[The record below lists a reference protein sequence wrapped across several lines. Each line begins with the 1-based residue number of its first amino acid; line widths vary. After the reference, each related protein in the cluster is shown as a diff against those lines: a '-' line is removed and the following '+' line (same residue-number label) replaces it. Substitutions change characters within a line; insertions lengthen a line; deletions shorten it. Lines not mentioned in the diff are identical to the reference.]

1 MSNTKQVYFS
11 KGNLQ
16 YQASTNIWRFAEN
29 QWNYMGNANALISSN
44 YSGWIDLF
52 GWGTG
57 NNPTNDSTWNSNY
70 SSFND
75 WGNNAIYNGG
85 NVENQWRTLTRDEWV
100 YVIDIQNSSS
110 GIRYAK
116 ALVNSVKGVLLFP
129 DNWSSSIYDIN
140 SINVSDA
147 DFTTNT
153 LDTANM
159 NYLEGFGAI
168 FLPVAGLREGT
179 MISFLDEVGFYW
191 SATYDTSSTG
201 IDNAHGVYIRYDRV
215 NSTYSNTCCCGQSV
229 RLVHDAN

>member
-1 MSNTKQVYFS
+1 
-11 KGNLQ
+11 
-16 YQASTNIWRFAEN
+16 
-29 QWNYMGNANALISSN
+29 MGNANALISSN